1 MPTALFI
8 KREDLV
14 KNTAISGNVDTDK
27 FIHYIKIAQE
37 IHVRNY
43 IGTDL
48 YNKISSDIL
57 ASSLSGTYL
66 NLVNDYIQPMLIHFA
81 MSEYLLFASYTIA
94 NGGVLKQSNDNA
106 EIASKSEIDSLI
118 AKERDYAEYYTNR
131 FIEYMSFNAPNSFPE
146 YYTNNNE
153 DVYPDK
159 EVLFNGW
166 VF

>member
-43 IGTDL
+43 VGTDL
-48 YNKISSDIL
+48 YNKISSDII
-57 ASSLSGTYL
+57 ASSLTGSYL
-66 NLVNDYIQPMLIHFA
+66 SLVNDYIQPMLIHFA
-81 MSEYLLFASYTIA
+81 MAEYLGFASYTIA

-106 EIASKSEIDSLI
+106 EIASLEEVNLLI
-118 AKERDYAEYYTNR
+118 GKERDYAEYYTNR

>member
-1 MPTALFI
+1 MPTAIFI

-14 KNTAISGNVDTDK
+14 KNTAMSGSVDTDK
-27 FIHYIKIAQE
+27 FIHFVKLAQE

-43 IGTDL
+43 VGTDL

-57 ASSLSGTYL
+57 SSSLTGNYL
-66 NLVNDYIQPMLIHFA
+66 TLVNDYIQPMLIHFA
-81 MSEYLLFASYTIA
+81 MAEYLGFAAYTIS
-94 NGGVLKQSNDNA
+94 NGGVFKHSSENS
-106 EIASKSEIDSLI
+106 EIADKTEVDSLI
-118 AKERDYAEYYTNR
+118 AKEKDYAEYYTNR
-131 FIEYMSFNAPNSFPE
+131 FVEYMSFNAPNNFPE
-146 YYTNNNE
+146 YYTNQNE